1 MNELQA
7 KLVEELGWLTDFCDQ
22 NNVSYFVIGGTLLG
36 AARHKGFIPWDN
48 DIDVGFPRP
57 DYERVIQL
65 LKEQKSKYVIE
76 TCYSDAPDYL
86 YKFSKLYDTTTTVIE
101 DTRRPCKRGTFI
113 DIIPLDGIGNSRF
126 TTRFHFLP
134 IYILNTLLTANAISE
149 RPDRPKWL
157 NWLSAKVAGIPK
169 ALFNEKKLLKKLD
182 RMCKKRSFSDC
193 KYVGVLNGGYG
204 LRDIVERRIFE
215 EKDVY
220 DFEYLKV
227 KSVRD
232 YDSYLTH
239 LYGDWRKIPPPEK
252 RKSDHEYS
260 FVDLNKSYLD

>member
-1 MNELQA
+1 MEINGKPLDE
-7 KLVEELGWLTDFCDQ
+7 W
-22 NNVSYFVIGGTLLG
+22 I
-36 AARHKGFIPWDN
+36 R
-48 DIDVGFPRP
+48 
-57 DYERVIQL
+57 
-65 LKEQKSKYVIE
+65 EQKSKDGIE
-76 TCYSDAPDYL
+76 TCYSDAPDSL
-86 YKFSKLYDTTTTVIE
+86 YKLSKLYDTTTTVIE

-204 LRDIVERRIFE
+204 LRDIVERRI
-215 EKDVY
+215 
-220 DFEYLKV
+220 

-239 LYGDWRKIPPPEK
+239 LYGDWRKLPPPEK

-260 FVDLNKSYLD
+260 FVDLNKSYLETVVLLGKNVTRSKSHVELGLDVEDYYRIKDDKNLAE